1 MIETHKKEC
10 RMKGKILHDAKE
22 RVETIRT
29 KTKVCNC
36 RQGRGGRR
44 GGRNRGKRRVE
55 KREM

>member
-36 RQGRGGRR
+36 RQGRGDGEVA
-44 GGRNRGKRRVE
+44 GIGGKRRVE